1 MRLAPSRLALL
12 AVVVLA
18 ACGGKPKPEAPAPA
32 PAPAPAVD
40 SSAILRARQDS
51 IDAANRARA
60 EAAARAQAAAAAAA
74 AAEAARVR
82 DQLLATI
89 AVPIHFDFD
98 KSDIRPGD
106 ADLLDQKAAILQ
118 ANPSLTLQI
127 TGNADE
133 RGSVEYNL
141 ALGNRRAAAAKRYLG
156 GKGIDAS
163 RLEVISYGEERPVN
177 PGHNEAAW
185 SENRRDDF
193 VVTGG
198 GDSLVKP

>member
-1 MRLAPSRLALL
+1 MRLAPSRLALF
-12 AVVVLA
+12 AVATLA

-32 PAPAPAVD
+32 PAPAPTVD

-60 EAAARAQAAAAAAA
+60 QAEANAKAAAAAAA
-74 AAEAARVR
+74 AAEAARIR

-118 ANPSLTLQI
+118 ANPALTLQI
-127 TGNADE
+127 AGNADE

-141 ALGNRRAAAAKRYLG
+141 ALGNRRAASAKRYLMN
-156 GKGIDAS
+156 KGIDAG

-198 GDSLVKP
+198 GDSLMKP

>member
-1 MRLAPSRLALL
+1 MRLAPSRLALF
-12 AVVVLA
+12 AVAALA

-32 PAPAPAVD
+32 PAPAPMVD

-60 EAAARAQAAAAAAA
+60 EAEANAKAAAAAAA
-74 AAEAARVR
+74 AAEAARIR

-106 ADLLDQKAAILQ
+106 GDLLDQKAAILQ
-118 ANPSLTLQI
+118 ANPGLALQI
-127 TGNADE
+127 AGNADE
-133 RGSVEYNL
+133 RGSTEYNL
-141 ALGNRRAAAAKRYLG
+141 ALGNRRAAAAKRYLMN
-156 GKGIDAS
+156 KGIDGA

-177 PGHNEAAW
+177 PAHNEAAW

-198 GDSLVKP
+198 GDMLVKP

>member
-1 MRLAPSRLALL
+1 MRLAPSRLALF
-12 AVVVLA
+12 AVATLA
-18 ACGGKPKPEAPAPA
+18 ACGGKSKPEEPAPA
-32 PAPAPAVD
+32 PAPAAVD

-60 EAAARAQAAAAAAA
+60 QAEANAKAAAAAAA
-74 AAEAARVR
+74 AAEAARMR

-89 AVPIHFDFD
+89 AVPVHFDFD
-98 KSDIRPGD
+98 KADIRPGD
-106 ADLLDQKAAILQ
+106 GDLLDQKAAILQ
-118 ANPSLTLQI
+118 ANPALTLQI
-127 TGNADE
+127 AGNADE

-141 ALGNRRAAAAKRYLG
+141 ALGNRRAAAAKRYLMN
-156 GKGIDAS
+156 KGIDGG

-198 GDSLVKP
+198 GDSLVRP

>member
-1 MRLAPSRLALL
+1 MRLAPSRLALF
-12 AVVVLA
+12 AAAALA
-18 ACGGKPKPEAPAPA
+18 ACGGKPKPEAPA

-60 EAAARAQAAAAAAA
+60 EAEAQARAAAAAAA
-74 AAEAARVR
+74 AAAARIR
-82 DQLLATI
+82 DELLATI

-98 KSDIRPGD
+98 KSNIRPGD

-118 ANPSLTLQI
+118 ANPGLTLQI
-127 TGNADE
+127 AGNADE

-141 ALGNRRAAAAKRYLG
+141 ALGNRRAASAKRYLMN
-156 GKGIDAS
+156 KGIDGG
-163 RLEVISYGEERPVN
+163 RLDVISYGEERPVN

-185 SENRRDDF
+185 AENRRDDF

>member
-1 MRLAPSRLALL
+1 MRLAPSRLALF
-12 AVVVLA
+12 AVATLA

-32 PAPAPAVD
+32 PAPAPTVD

-60 EAAARAQAAAAAAA
+60 EAEAQAKAAAAAAA
-74 AAEAARVR
+74 AAEAARIR

-98 KSDIRPGD
+98 KADIRPGD
-106 ADLLDQKAAILQ
+106 GDLLDQKAAILQ
-118 ANPSLTLQI
+118 ANPGLTLQI
-127 TGNADE
+127 AGNADE
-133 RGSVEYNL
+133 RGSTEYNL
-141 ALGNRRAAAAKRYLG
+141 ALGNRRAAAAKRYLMN
-156 GKGIDAS
+156 KGIDGA

-177 PGHNEAAW
+177 PAHNEAAW

-198 GDSLVKP
+198 GDMLVKP